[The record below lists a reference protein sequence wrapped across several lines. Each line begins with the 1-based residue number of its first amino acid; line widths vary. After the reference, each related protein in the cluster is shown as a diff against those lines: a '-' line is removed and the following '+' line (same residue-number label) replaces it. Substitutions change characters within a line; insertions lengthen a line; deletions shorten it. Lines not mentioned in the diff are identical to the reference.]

1 MRDYLYINLQSESDG
16 GCQVIVRASFKRE
29 NASLSKVAVKDS
41 LDGDPSKTDRSAASP
56 TVTARGPG
64 DQNQDSDL
72 NFNTWS
78 LGNGKLKDKRVK
90 LENFVRTLMDKNNKK
105 LKQSHDAYCK
115 MIKRKRNRGLTEI
128 EN

>member
-1 MRDYLYINLQSESDG
+1 MRAG
-16 GCQVIVRASFKRE
+16 FKRD
-29 NASLSKVAVKDS
+29 NASISKVAVSKA
-41 LDGDPSKTDRSAASP
+41 LDGDPSKTDRSTASP

-72 NFNTWS
+72 NFNTWT
-78 LGNGKLKDKRVK
+78 LGNGKMKDKRVK

-115 MIKRKRNRGLTEI
+115 NIKRKRNRGMTEI
-128 EN
+128 QD